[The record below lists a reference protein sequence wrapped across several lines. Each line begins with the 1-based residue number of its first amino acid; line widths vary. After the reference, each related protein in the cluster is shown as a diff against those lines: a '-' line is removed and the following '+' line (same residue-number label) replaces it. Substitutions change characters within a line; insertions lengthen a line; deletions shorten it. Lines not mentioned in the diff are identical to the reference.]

1 MVFHDHRR
9 RRLFIR
15 NDLVRRF
22 TRKRMLDRH
31 HKIFQQKEIQMK
43 YLIASLKHTRESG
56 LYTPRMKQGL
66 TLDVH
71 PECGETMDVANH
83 IQLIDGSWYHE
94 NDLVATEHDD
104 PVTKV
109 LETASD
115 ETIAMLSKTPSQ
127 HAMERS
133 QVFTKGGIKPD
144 EYDMVNPSHYKDKPI
159 ETIEKMRRIW
169 GDEMTSIY
177 CDMTAFKYR
186 ERIGDKPG
194 QPLEQEIKKIKWYE
208 SKSKELRSTQPKEN
222 QP

>member
-1 MVFHDHRR
+1 MPSEGGRG
-9 RRLFIR
+9 
-15 NDLVRRF
+15 
-22 TRKRMLDRH
+22 
-31 HKIFQQKEIQMK
+31 MK
-43 YLIASLKHTRESG
+43 YFIASLKHTKESG
-56 LYTPRMKQGL
+56 LYTPRMKPGL

-71 PECGETMDVANH
+71 PECGDVEDVANH
-83 IQLIDGSWYHE
+83 IQLCDGSWYHK
-94 NDLVATEHDD
+94 NDLIATDHDD

-127 HAMERS
+127 HAHERS
-133 QVFTKGGIKPD
+133 QEFTKGGIKPD
-144 EYDMVNPSHYKDKPI
+144 DLNVPFTKVLNYDMVNPPHYKNKPI

-208 SKSKELRSTQPKEN
+208 SKSNELRGHN
-222 QP
+222 